1 MYLQPRC
8 CPRCSSSNVHLLLIF
23 HLDVP
28 QVPQTN
34 VQLEFA
40 IFPHKTNPQPRLSIS
55 RDWHPGAQ
63 ARNLCFLLDTSSPR
77 PAAPISH
84 QVLRRLQPASLPPAT
99 QAVVLELPSA
109 FLPWVVSGFLIRPLS
124 HLLLFPTATSRSSP
138 QTSICVPPLHANHH
152 WPLGVFRRNSKLFL
166 LGLLLCPPARTPP
179 QFPECSPL
187 KLLSCFLE

>member
-8 CPRCSSSNVHLLLIF
+8 CPRCSSSNVHLLLVF

-28 QVPQTN
+28 QVPQAN

-55 RDWHPGAQ
+55 SDWHPRAQ
-63 ARNLCFLLDTSSPR
+63 AEHLSFLLATSSPH

-84 QVLRRLQPASLPPAT
+84 QVLWRLQPASLTPAT

-109 FLPWVVSGFLIRPLS
+109 SLPWVVSGLLIRPSQPPSTPS
-124 HLLLFPTATSRSSP
+124 HCCQQIFPPNIHLCPSP
-138 QTSICVPPLHANHH
+138 ACKPPLA
-152 WPLGVFRRNSKLFL
+152 PTCVQ
-166 LGLLLCPPARTPP
+166 A
-179 QFPECSPL
+179 
-187 KLLSCFLE
+187 